1 MSEAKKHHP
10 GHGRTH
16 QALTRHGSLL
26 LATAFGAVCLTAS
39 AGCHRRPAG
48 TCAEDVDCA
57 PGFDCRAGVCARRER
72 MRFGASSP
80 GEVAPSLID
89 VADPAPDTS
98 RNSASRDASAADAEG
113 PVTPPPAH
121 RPAPAVPKVPDVP
134 APPPPLPTP
143 PPGGREPMW
152 KQRLRNS

>member
-1 MSEAKKHHP
+1 MIDANKHRHRLA
-10 GHGRTH
+10 RTSGTH
-16 QALTRHGSLL
+16 SRHAGLL
-26 LATAFGAVCLTAS
+26 LTAAFAALGLTSS

-80 GEVAPSLID
+80 SEVAPSPID
-89 VADPAPDTS
+89 VAGPAPDPS
-98 RNSASRDASAADAEG
+98 RNPASRDASATDAEG
-113 PVTPPPAH
+113 SVTPPPAH
-121 RPAPAVPKVPDVP
+121 RPAPTVPKVPDVP
-134 APPPPLPTP
+134 APQPLPPP